1 MPSAPETLVLRPSRL
16 KAVIMLV
23 IGAAFT
29 ASGALMVRDG
39 KTLGWFVLIFF
50 ALCTV
55 IFLSL
60 LLPNSAYLRLT
71 PEGFEIRSLFRSF
84 RNQWSDV
91 AAFRAGRIGLNPMV
105 MIAFVPSYGRGRTAR
120 ALSNALTGGEGGLPD
135 TYGRSAKELATLLNE
150 WRARYAP
157 GVTPR

>member
-1 MPSAPETLVLRPSRL
+1 MPSAPETLVLRPSRV
-16 KAVIMLV
+16 KALVMLV
-23 IGAAFT
+23 IGAVFT
-29 ASGALMVRDG
+29 ASGVLMVRDG
-39 KTLGWFVLIFF
+39 KTMGWFVLVFF

-91 AAFRAGRIGLNPMV
+91 ASFRAGRVGLNPMV
-105 MIAFVPSYGRGRTAR
+105 MITFAPTYARGRTAR
-120 ALSNALTGGEGGLPD
+120 AVADALTGGEGGLPD
-135 TYGRSAKELATLLNE
+135 TYGHSAKDLAALLND
-150 WRARYAP
+150 WRARYA
-157 GVTPR
+157 VTPS